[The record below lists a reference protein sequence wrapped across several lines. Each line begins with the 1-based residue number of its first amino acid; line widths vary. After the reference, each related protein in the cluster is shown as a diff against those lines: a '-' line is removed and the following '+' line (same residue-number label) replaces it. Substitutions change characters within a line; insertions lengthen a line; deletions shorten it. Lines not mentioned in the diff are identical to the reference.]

1 MFYQKIGP
9 AISHNTVYN
18 FLFLYFAG
26 NDLSEVSIN
35 TRVSNMRI
43 LHIDTSARLLER
55 ERRKRSGRPLVCAD
69 RSGTETMKDKLVS
82 ANYNVLKI
90 INQRLKKNGCSIIM

>member
-26 NDLSEVSIN
+26 NDLSEMSIN
-35 TRVSNMRI
+35 TRVSDMRI
-43 LHIDTSARLLER
+43 LDIDTPARLLER
-55 ERRKRSGRPLVCAD
+55 KRRKRSGRPLVCAD

-82 ANYNVLKI
+82 GKL
-90 INQRLKKNGCSIIM
+90 